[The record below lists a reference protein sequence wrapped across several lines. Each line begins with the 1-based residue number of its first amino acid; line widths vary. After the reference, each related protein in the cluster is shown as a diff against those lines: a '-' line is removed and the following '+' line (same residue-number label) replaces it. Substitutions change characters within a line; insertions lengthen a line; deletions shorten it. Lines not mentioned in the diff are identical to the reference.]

1 MAETEKVHPLLQKP
15 LFIFSLPEE
24 LLNTLAIKGDAGPQV
39 LETTPAIR
47 EPTQGNSVPG
57 GAGCVTCSIAVFPS
71 ISQQRDHHR
80 SDLHKFN
87 LKRKVAGQQVV
98 SSDDFD
104 KMLDGMSRKLPLT

>member
-1 MAETEKVHPLLQKP
+1 MAEAEKVHPLLQKP

-24 LLNTLAIKGDAGPQV
+24 LLNTLTIKGDDGPQV
-39 LETTPAIR
+39 LEATPAIQ
-47 EPTQGNSVPG
+47 EPAQGNNVPG
-57 GAGCVTCSIAVFPS
+57 GAGCVTCNVAVFAS

-98 SSDDFD
+98 SSADFD
-104 KMLDGMSRKLPLT
+104 KMLDGMSRKSQLT